1 MHACYHIWIRLSLS
15 LSLFEYSQ
23 PTDQTPKATRFS
35 PPLLLFCLPQHV
47 RRFGM
52 RRGHRR
58 GRRVTAA
65 RALHIHADAI
75 HTCTESVCERYTHTF
90 SRRHKEASEQPPPPK
105 IEREK
110 ERKREGGEYKTRE
123 RVRER
128 GRNAATKNRRE
139 TPHPPSEPLNST

>member
-90 SRRHKEASEQPPPPK
+90 SRRHKEASEQPPPQ
-105 IEREK
+105 RLK
-110 ERKREGGEYKTRE
+110 ERKKE
-123 RVRER
+123 RER
-128 GRNAATKNRRE
+128 GGSTRLVRE
-139 TPHPPSEPLNST
+139 LGRGEEMPQQRIAGKPHIRPLNP